1 MSQNK
6 RARGILGSNDA
17 QSPLQRRAATNPLWV
32 FFVVGCLTPFG
43 LIVYAVR
50 QRTKE
55 YVAILVILFGF
66 LFFASDDDGETNQIL
81 RYSSQLVSGALAALV
96 AMDNKKN
103 ALTKLNPGNNASVD
117 SKHGDNSTQGSKYTQ
132 REAGEKPENTEL
144 DELMNHAQQSISK
157 LNDE

>member
-6 RARGILGSNDA
+6 PASGILGSNDV

-32 FFVVGCLTPFG
+32 FFVVGLLTPFA
-43 LIVYAVR
+43 LIIYAVR

-103 ALTKLNPGNNASVD
+103 ALTKLNPDNASSLD
-117 SKHGDNSTQGSKYTQ
+117 SKHGDDSAQGSKYTK
-132 REAGEKPENTEL
+132 REVDEKLGSADL

-157 LNDE
+157 LND

>member
-1 MSQNK
+1 MSQDK
-6 RARGILGSNDA
+6 PARGILGSNDA

-32 FFVVGCLTPFG
+32 FFVVGCLTPFS
-43 LIVYAVR
+43 LIIYAVR
-50 QRTKE
+50 QRSKE
-55 YVAILVILFGF
+55 YVAILIILFGF

-103 ALTKLNPGNNASVD
+103 ALTKLNLDSACSFD
-117 SKHGDNSTQGSKYTQ
+117 SKHGDDSAQGSMNTQ
-132 REAGEKPENTEL
+132 REVGDKLENADL
-144 DELMNHAQQSISK
+144 DDLMSDARESIAK

>member
-6 RARGILGSNDA
+6 PARGILGTNDA

-32 FFVVGCLTPFG
+32 FFVVGCLTPFS
-43 LIVYAVR
+43 LIIYAVR

-103 ALTKLNPGNNASVD
+103 ALTKLNSDNVSGLD
-117 SKHGDNSTQGSKYTQ
+117 SKPGDDSAQGSKYTQ
-132 REAGEKPENTEL
+132 REVGEKLENAEL
-144 DELMNHAQQSISK
+144 DELTNQAQQSISK
-157 LNDE
+157 LND

>member
-6 RARGILGSNDA
+6 PARGILGINDA
-17 QSPLQRRAATNPLWV
+17 QSPLQRRAASNPLWV
-32 FFVVGCLTPFG
+32 FFFVGCLTPFS
-43 LIVYAVR
+43 LIIYAVR

-55 YVAILVILFGF
+55 YVAILIILFGF

-103 ALTKLNPGNNASVD
+103 ALTKLNLDSACSLD
-117 SKHGDNSTQGSKYTQ
+117 SKHGDDSAQGSMNPQ
-132 REAGEKPENTEL
+132 REAGDKLENADL
-144 DELMNHAQQSISK
+144 DDLMSDARESIAK